1 LCLVSQ
7 PFYLKLMQKNT
18 FETIDEYINAFEGEV
33 KSILQKIR
41 NTVREVAPEATEFIN
56 YGIPTFKQSGNLV
69 HFAAYKNHIGFYPS
83 PSGMEEFKKEVA
95 LYKTG
100 KGTMQF
106 PLDKPIPYDLIS
118 EIVRFRVE
126 ENKFKKVK
134 KKY

>member
-1 LCLVSQ
+1 
-7 PFYLKLMQKNT
+7 MQKNT
-18 FETIDEYINAFEGEV
+18 FVTIDEYINAFEGEV

-41 NTVREVAPEATEFIN
+41 KTVREVAPEAIESIN
-56 YGIPTFKQSGNLV
+56 YGIPTFKQSGNQV

-134 KKY
+134 KK

>member
-1 LCLVSQ
+1 
-7 PFYLKLMQKNT
+7 MQNNT
-18 FETIDEYINAFEGEV
+18 FVTIDEYINAFEGEV

-41 NTVREVAPEATEFIN
+41 NTVREVAPEATESIN

-83 PSGMEEFKKEVA
+83 PSGMEEFKKDVA

-134 KKY
+134 KK

>member
-1 LCLVSQ
+1 ME
-7 PFYLKLMQKNT
+7 KHT
-18 FETIDEYINAFEGEV
+18 FETIDEYMNAFHGET
-33 KSILQKIR
+33 KNILQKIR
-41 NTVREVAPEATEFIN
+41 DIVKEAAPDATETIN
-56 YGIPTFKQSGNLV
+56 YGIPTFKQDGNLV

-106 PLDKPIPYDLIS
+106 SLDKPIPYDLIS